1 MSSRN
6 SRRSQV
12 GQSSSS
18 RSSRPSATQESTA
31 QLIES
36 LSTHRVN
43 TLTELCRIERIAAA
57 SNEEDLLLIRDPMT
71 AAWTYYVTSHN
82 LLNELRN
89 LTPNYTFSNDLL
101 DDAKWRVSS
110 DPNSDRSWNY
120 AWLVLI
126 KIHDDGMIQTHTES
140 EAAKPEMWG
149 GRYPEA
155 EEAAQLAACFAYE
168 WQEALD
174 QMLRH
179 WETPPTNSGY

>member
-1 MSSRN
+1 MSSQN

-18 RSSRPSATQESTA
+18 RSFRYSTTQESIA
-31 QLIES
+31 QIIES
-36 LSTHRVN
+36 LNAHRVN
-43 TLTELCRIERIAAA
+43 TLTELCRIERLAAA
-57 SNEEDLLLIRDPMT
+57 SNEEELLLIRDALT
-71 AAWTYYVTSHN
+71 TAWTYYVTSHN

-101 DDAKWRVSS
+101 DDAKWRVAS
-110 DPNSDRSWNY
+110 DSNSDRGWNY
-120 AWLVLI
+120 AWLILT
-126 KIHDDGMIQTHTES
+126 KIHDAGMIQTHAES

-155 EEAAQLAACFAYE
+155 EEAAQLAACFEYE

-174 QMLRH
+174 RMLRH
-179 WETPPTNSGY
+179 WMTPPTNSGY